1 MLRKHY
7 WEVVDRETAERY
19 WAIRPLILKPGRKVT
34 AQRRFRRAV
43 TPTKVP
49 EVRYDHFSGQR
60 FRPGCAHLE
69 CAKTNFRRTEQLSPQ
84 PDSDLPI
91 VLPNSAALSRKISF
105 ARSAFEHFT
114 ALKFVVWAFQSL

>member
-1 MLRKHY
+1 
-7 WEVVDRETAERY
+7 V
-19 WAIRPLILKPGRKVT
+19 
-34 AQRRFRRAV
+34 QRRFRRAV

-60 FRPGCAHLE
+60 FRPGGTFLE

-84 PDSDLPI
+84 ADSDLPI
-91 VLPNSAALSRKISF
+91 VLPNSAVRALSRKISF